1 MDKNNVLFKIYNIN
15 NETNNENNNNTKI
28 LLKDY
33 NFDLKVKIIDIKNII
48 LKELFNNE
56 YNSLDF
62 ENINERVY
70 KDFGKLFFDKGLLPS
85 TIDNYKLGDFTNGN
99 RVFEF
104 IAYPKNIDV
113 IKKNIVKQ
121 DCNSGVLKKI
131 IMEERGSKEFFI
143 YDDDFPPLT
152 PIKK

>member
-1 MDKNNVLFKIYNIN
+1 MDKNNITFKIYNLN
-15 NETNNENNNNTKI
+15 NENNNTKI

-33 NFDLKVKIIDIKNII
+33 IFDLKVKIIDIKNII

-56 YNSLDF
+56 YNSLDL

-104 IAYPKNIDV
+104 IAYPKNIDI

-121 DCNSGVLKKI
+121 DSNSGVLKKI
-131 IMEERGSKEFFI
+131 IMEERGTKEFVM
-143 YDDDFPPLT
+143 YDDEFPPLT

>member
-15 NETNNENNNNTKI
+15 NKTNNENNNKTNI

-56 YNSLDF
+56 YNSLDL

-85 TIDNYKLGDFTNGN
+85 TIDNYKLGH
-99 RVFEF
+99 R
-104 IAYPKNIDV
+104 
-113 IKKNIVKQ
+113 
-121 DCNSGVLKKI
+121 
-131 IMEERGSKEFFI
+131 
-143 YDDDFPPLT
+143 
-152 PIKK
+152 

>member
-15 NETNNENNNNTKI
+15 NKNNNNTKI

-33 NFDLKVKIIDIKNII
+33 NFDLKIKIIDIKNII

-56 YNSLDF
+56 YNSLDL

-85 TIDNYKLGDFTNGN
+85 TIDNYKLGDFTN
-99 RVFEF
+99 RDRIFEF

-113 IKKNIVKQ
+113 IEKNIVKK

-131 IMEERGSKEFFI
+131 IMEDRGTKEFI
-143 YDDDFPPLT
+143 MYDDEFPPLT
-152 PIKK
+152 PIKSKK

>member
-1 MDKNNVLFKIYNIN
+1 MDKNNVLFKIYN
-15 NETNNENNNNTKI
+15 TNNENNNKTKI

-56 YNSLDF
+56 YNSLDL

-85 TIDNYKLGDFTNGN
+85 IIDNYKLGDFTNGD
-99 RVFEF
+99 RTFEF

-113 IKKNIVKQ
+113 IKKNIVKK
-121 DCNSGVLKKI
+121 DSNSGVLKKI
-131 IMEERGSKEFFI
+131 IMEERSSKEFAI

>member
-1 MDKNNVLFKIYNIN
+1 MNKNNITFKIYNQ
-15 NETNNENNNNTKI
+15 NNENNKTKI
-28 LLKDY
+28 LLKEY
-33 NFDLKVKIIDIKNII
+33 NFDLKIKIIDIKNII
-48 LKELFNNE
+48 LEELFNNE

-85 TIDNYKLGDFTNGN
+85 TIDNYKLSDFTNGD

-113 IKKNIVKQ
+113 IKKNIVKE
-121 DCNSGVLKKI
+121 DYNSRVLKKI
-131 IMEERGSKEFFI
+131 ITEERYSKEFVI
-143 YDDDFPPLT
+143 YDDEFPPLT
-152 PIKK
+152 SIKK

>member
-1 MDKNNVLFKIYNIN
+1 MDKNNITFKIYNKN
-15 NETNNENNNNTKI
+15 NEHNKIKI
-28 LLKDY
+28 LLKEY
-33 NFDLKVKIIDIKNII
+33 IFDLKVKIIDIKNII

-85 TIDNYKLGDFTNGN
+85 TIDNYKLSDFTNGD
-99 RVFEF
+99 RIFEF
-104 IAYPKNIDV
+104 IAYPKNIEV
-113 IKKNIVKQ
+113 NNKNIIKK
-121 DCNSGVLKKI
+121 DSNSGVLKKI
-131 IMEERGSKEFFI
+131 IMEERGTKEFI
-143 YDDDFPPLT
+143 MYDDEFPPLT

>member
-1 MDKNNVLFKIYNIN
+1 MDKNNVLFKIYNI
-15 NETNNENNNNTKI
+15 NNNTKI

-56 YNSLDF
+56 YNSLDL

-85 TIDNYKLGDFTNGN
+85 IIDNYKLGDFTNGD
-99 RVFEF
+99 RIFEF
-104 IAYPKNIDV
+104 VVYPKNIDV
-113 IKKNIVKQ
+113 IKKNIVKK
-121 DCNSGVLKKI
+121 DSNSGVLKKI
-131 IMEERGSKEFFI
+131 IMEERSNKEFAI